1 MVLFPDNLKASVW
14 VAPGSVTNGVRQYGT
29 PVEYRLNVRTTNG
42 FADIMAF
49 GPAYTDYKRAV
60 ADNDYV
66 SDVNALDRVWIDG
79 TPSDPTDVFAND
91 ADFYVTAK
99 NSGQGGICEV
109 LFKKLSADV

>member
-29 PVEYRLNVRTTNG
+29 PVEYRLNVRTTNA

-49 GPAYTDYKRAV
+49 GPTYTDYKRAV

-66 SDVNALDRVWIDG
+66 DSINALDRAWIDG
-79 TPSDPTDVFAND
+79 TPDSLTDVLAKD
-91 ADFYVTAK
+91 ADFYVLAK
-99 NSGQGGICEV
+99 NPGQGGVCEL
-109 LFKKLSADV
+109 LFKKLSADA